1 MNQPPTLSYDPGN
14 WLCQSLSDPL
24 TTPPPSDHPDW
35 PPHSALPPITLAEV
49 PLTNR
54 YRWLLDHLP
63 DLLCCCTTDGRIT
76 YANRAYCQFF
86 QRSEAQLLGLPV
98 WSLLPGSDQ
107 ARFQQAIA
115 HSQDQPQPLTETV
128 AIGGATVEAAPQRW
142 VTWTFQCL
150 RPESAPLD
158 GETRQPIEILIQ
170 GREPA
175 TPPDAA
181 SDPRRPPVDDQGDR
195 AIGRL
200 PATPPDPVWAIPLS
214 MTDILNHAGV
224 SLASF
229 RLYRDSRWEYDY
241 FSEGCASVFGYT
253 ATEFIGDAQLWWS
266 QVDPGD
272 RQRVIVPAQAQ
283 LLHGQDT
290 RTEYRFRHKDGRIR
304 WIESILTSRYDAAI
318 DCWHVIAVDS
328 DITPLKQTE
337 LQLRQQEANFSA
349 LLENIAG
356 SIWAVDHH
364 YRLIIGN
371 THFQQMMEQGL
382 GHPLQPGDS
391 VLAPAIPAEILAEW
405 QGYYDRAL
413 GGEQFSIER
422 PSLYNPTVSWS
433 DHHFNPIRAAN
444 GDILGVTVFGQDVTD
459 RWQAKAQLERQAERL
474 REAQR
479 IGRIGSWE
487 CDFTQGITTWSEEL
501 FEIAGLDPQQ
511 PAPGYPDVLA
521 LVHPDDRPMYQA
533 LIEQSLAMGGSYNT
547 DLRILCADG
556 SLKYIA
562 VHGEAVMDTQGQVIR
577 MLGTAVD
584 ITARKRAEIAL
595 WQRAER
601 DRLVKT
607 ITQNIHQSLDLA
619 QILATTVND
628 VLGVLQVD
636 RALIFRLYAS
646 GAGSVIQVATTPD
659 YPLQDILQWQD
670 ACFSDDHH
678 TFYRQG
684 QPRPVDDVLQDDWR
698 DCQAELMHQLGVK
711 SKLVAPILTPSE
723 AGPPL
728 LWGLLII
735 HTCAQQRVWQAMEV
749 DLLQQ
754 IADRLAIAIQQSELY
769 NQVRQFNA
777 DLEHQVQVRTA
788 ELRNAFEFEA
798 TLKRISDHVR
808 DSLDEAKILQT
819 VVQELVYALG
829 VSACNASQYDLE
841 RGIAVVNYEYTRL
854 PRPYKNRTIPL
865 AERPEIY
872 ETLLQLRS
880 LQFCPL
886 PPDPELG
893 KLLMLVVPIQ
903 DNQTSLG
910 DLWLLDN
917 HPGRQ
922 FSEQQIRLVEQVANQ
937 CAIALR
943 QSRLYH
949 AAQQQVTELER
960 LNQLKDDFLSTVSHE
975 LRTPMTNIIMATQVL
990 EILLARANFTEPDA
1004 ERVDRYFQIL
1014 TNECRREMNLVNDLL
1029 EFSRLETATEP
1040 LVFTPVDLGEWLPQL
1055 IKPFEERLQQQQQR
1069 LALEL
1074 EANLPPINT
1083 HIPSLERIIMEL
1095 LNNACKYTPA
1105 GETIAITSQRITM
1118 PRGALSPTDRG
1129 PSPSGD
1135 RAAPLEES
1143 QLRVSICNSGVEI
1156 PVAEQERIFERFYR
1170 IPQHDP
1176 WKYGGTG
1183 LGLALVKKMITRIQ
1197 GEIHV
1202 ESQNHYTCFALTLPF
1217 YDPLVT

>member
-1 MNQPPTLSYDPGN
+1 MTTS
-14 WLCQSLSDPL
+14 QSDR
-24 TTPPPSDHPDW
+24 PDW
-35 PPHSALPPITLAEV
+35 LVNSALTPIALAEV
-49 PLTNR
+49 PPTNR

-76 YANRAYCQFF
+76 YVNRAYCQLF

-98 WSLLPGSDQ
+98 WSLLSGSDQ
-107 ARFQQAIA
+107 LRFQQAIA
-115 HSQDQPQPLTETV
+115 ESPHSPQPPTETV
-128 AIGGATVEAAPQRW
+128 AIGGVTVEAAATPQRW
-142 VTWTFQCL
+142 VTWVFQCL
-150 RPESAPLD
+150 RPESASPAEETHPPL
-158 GETRQPIEILIQ
+158 EILIQ
-170 GREPA
+170 GRELAIPPPA
-175 TPPDAA
+175 D
-181 SDPRRPPVDDQGDR
+181 RGLRPNPIDDRGNQGADDR
-195 AIGRL
+195 AVDRL
-200 PATPPDPVWAIPLS
+200 PAAPPDPVAATPLS
-214 MTDILNHAGV
+214 ITDILNHAGV

-229 RLYRDSRWEYDY
+229 RLYPDHRWEYDY
-241 FSEGCASVFGYT
+241 FSEGCALVFGYT
-253 ATEFIGDAQLWWS
+253 ATECIRNPQLWWS
-266 QVDPGD
+266 QVDPDD
-272 RQRVIVPAQAQ
+272 RQRVIIPAQTQ
-283 LLHGQDT
+283 LFQGQDT

-304 WIESILTSRYDAAI
+304 WIESILTSRYDAAMA
-318 DCWHVIAVDS
+318 CWHVIAVDS
-328 DITPLKQTE
+328 DITSLKQIE

-356 SIWAVDHH
+356 SIWAVDRH

-371 THFQQMMEQGL
+371 THFQQMMERVL

-391 VLAPAIPAEILAEW
+391 VLSPALAADILTEW

-413 GGEQFSIER
+413 RGEQFSIEQQ
-422 PSLYNPTVSWS
+422 SLCDAMPRWIDYR
-433 DHHFNPIRAAN
+433 FNPIRATN
-444 GDILGVTVFGQDVTD
+444 GDIFGVTVFGQDVTD
-459 RWQAKAQLERQAERL
+459 RHQAKAQLQHQADRL
-474 REAQR
+474 REVQR

-487 CDFTQGITTWSEEL
+487 YDFHQQSAAWSEEL
-501 FEIAGLDPQQ
+501 FEIAGLDSRQ

-521 LVHPDDRPMYQA
+521 LVHPDDRLMYQA
-533 LIEQSLAMGGSYNT
+533 LVEQSLATGGSYNT
-547 DLRILCADG
+547 DLRILCPDG
-556 SLKYIA
+556 TLKYIA
-562 VHGEAVMDTQGQVIR
+562 VHGEAVTDTQGQVIR

-584 ITARKRAEIAL
+584 ITERKQAEMAL

-607 ITQNIHQSLDLA
+607 ITQNIHQSLDLS

-628 VLGVLQVD
+628 VLAVLQVD
-636 RALIFRLYAS
+636 RALIFRLYPS
-646 GAGSVIQVATTPD
+646 GAGAVIQIATTPN

-670 ACFSDDHH
+670 ACFSDRHQ

-684 QPRPVDDVLQDDWR
+684 QARPVDDVRQDDWR
-698 DCQAELMHQLGVK
+698 DCQAQLMHQLGVK

-735 HTCAQQRVWQAMEV
+735 HTCAQQRVWQAVEV

-777 DLEHQVQVRTA
+777 DLERQVQVRTA

-808 DSLDEAKILQT
+808 DSLDEGKILQT

-829 VSACNASQYDLE
+829 VSGCNASQYDLE
-841 RGIAVVNYEYTRL
+841 RGVAVVNYEYTRL
-854 PRPYKNRTIPL
+854 PRPYKNRMIQL

-872 ETLLQLRS
+872 EPLLQLRS

-903 DNQTSLG
+903 DNQSSLG

-917 HPGRQ
+917 HAGRQ

-960 LNQLKDDFLSTVSHE
+960 LNRLKDDFLSTVSHE

-990 EILLARANFTEPDA
+990 EILLTRANFTEPDA

-1014 TNECRREMNLVNDLL
+1014 TGECRREMNLVNDLL

-1055 IKPFEERLQQQQQR
+1055 IQPFEERLQQQQQR
-1069 LALEL
+1069 LEL
-1074 EANLPPINT
+1074 HLSADVPPITT
-1083 HIPSLERIIMEL
+1083 HIPSLERIITEL

-1105 GETIAITSQRITM
+1105 GETIAVTSQRIMVPSPVGT
-1118 PRGALSPTDRG
+1118 PSADRGSALSIDHAA
-1129 PSPSGD
+1129 SAQEN
-1135 RAAPLEES
+1135 RAVSSQES
-1143 QLRVSICNSGVEI
+1143 RLRVSICNSGVEI
-1156 PVAEQERIFERFYR
+1156 PAAEQERIFERFYR
-1170 IPQHDP
+1170 IPHHDP

-1183 LGLALVKKMITRIQ
+1183 LGLALVKKMIARIQ

-1202 ESQNHYTCFALTLPF
+1202 ESQNRYTCFALTLPF
-1217 YDPLVT
+1217 YDPFVT